1 MHKKNKKYLKNIS
14 LDKVVVRC
22 LDIFCGIGQNPFNGS
37 VENNHYK
44 IRSYGK
50 ATSETVLITG
60 DEGGQL

>member
-1 MHKKNKKYLKNIS
+1 MDKGVDRYL
-14 LDKVVVRC
+14 DT
-22 LDIFCGIGQNPFNGS
+22 FYGIGQNPSNGS
-37 VENNHYK
+37 VENNHSK

>member
-1 MHKKNKKYLKNIS
+1 M
-14 LDKVVVRC
+14 DEVVGRC
-22 LDIFCGIGQNPFNGS
+22 LDTFYGIGQNPFNGS